1 LSKLAPM
8 TQASAPAGT
17 VRSLVNRISTIGQQP
32 SDSRVVLTRK
42 TTLALTTIIGAI
54 IVIPW
59 GVFYVA
65 IGLVATGMIPL
76 IYAILSAFGILHLHR
91 TRDDRFLRY
100 EQTVLFLVLPL
111 LVHLT
116 LGGFVNS
123 SGVVMYS
130 IVGVL
135 GGVSFANAK
144 RGGTWFAV
152 YATFIAVLVVLDPA
166 VRTWAPDLSET
177 FIAVLLAVNILTV
190 SLLVYLLTLVYV
202 RAQSRLAADLAA
214 ERERSEQLLLNVLP
228 ASIAA
233 RLKDGEQPIADRYDE
248 VGVLFADIV
257 DFTPLSEQLS
267 ADSLVEGLNGL
278 FSIFDELAVKHGVEK
293 VKTIGDSYMAISGA
307 PEGTANMPA
316 LASLALDMRTAA
328 ASVSI
333 GDRVGIDMRFGM
345 DAGPAIAGVIGESK
359 FIYDVYGDTVNM
371 ASRMESH
378 GEPNK
383 IQITAR
389 AARLLEDEF
398 DVVERGVTEIKGKGR
413 ARTFFLDRHQA

>member
-1 LSKLAPM
+1 M
-8 TQASAPAGT
+8 TQASAPTGT
-17 VRSLVNRISTIGQQP
+17 IRVFVDRIAAIGQEP
-32 SDSRVVLTRK
+32 SDNRVVRTRK
-42 TTLALTTIIGAI
+42 TTLVVTTIIGAI

-59 GVFYVA
+59 GLFYVS
-65 IGLVATGMIPL
+65 IGLVITGMIP
-76 IYAILSAFGILHLHR
+76 IVYSALSAGGIFHLHT

-116 LGGFVNS
+116 LGGFINS

-144 RGGTWFAV
+144 RGGTWFAT
-152 YATFIAVLVVLDPA
+152 YATFIVVLVILDPA
-166 VRTWAPDLSET
+166 IRTWAPDLSET

-214 ERERSEQLLLNVLP
+214 ERERSEQLLLNILP

-307 PEGTANMPA
+307 PEGTASMPA
-316 LASLALDMRTAA
+316 LASMALDMRTAA
-328 ASVSI
+328 AAVSI

-378 GEPNK
+378 GEANK

-389 AARLLEDEF
+389 AALLLEDKF
-398 DVVERGVTEIKGKGR
+398 DIAERGVTEIKGKGNV
-413 ARTFFLDRHQA
+413 RTFFVERQQA

>member
-1 LSKLAPM
+1 M

-32 SDSRVVLTRK
+32 SDGRVVRTRK

-76 IYAILSAFGILHLHR
+76 IYATLSVFGILHLHR

-100 EQTVLFLVLPL
+100 EQTVLFLLLPL

-144 RGGTWFAV
+144 RGGTWFAT
-152 YATFIAVLVVLDPA
+152 YATFIVVLVILDPA
-166 VRTWAPDLSET
+166 IRTWAPDLSET
-177 FIAVLLAVNILTV
+177 FIAILLAVNILTV

-257 DFTPLSEQLS
+257 DFTPLSAQLS

-278 FSIFDELAVKHGVEK
+278 FSIFDELAEKHGVEK

-307 PEGTANMPA
+307 PEGTASMPA
-316 LASLALDMRTAA
+316 LASMALDMRTAA
-328 ASVSI
+328 AAVSI

-371 ASRMESH
+371 ASRMESQ
-378 GEPNK
+378 GEANK

-389 AARLLEDEF
+389 AALLLEDKF
-398 DVVERGVTEIKGKGR
+398 DIVERGVTEIKGKGR
-413 ARTFFLDRHQA
+413 VRTFFVERQQA